1 MNNKLNKIAY
11 PILGF
16 FLALVCLTGFNSQN
30 AQDQDR
36 ATDYKAIQ
44 QVLDKQLKAWN
55 GGSIDGFM
63 EGYLKSDSTL
73 FMSMNGP
80 QYGWEKLRQM
90 YHKSFPNREKM
101 GHLTFDIER
110 FHALE
115 GKSYLVIGRWLV
127 DQKTAEKSG
136 YFTLLFK
143 WIDGRWQ
150 IVLDHTF
157 SDPKKTVKPK
167 ASEGTE

>member
-1 MNNKLNKIAY
+1 MNKKINRIAFS
-11 PILGF
+11 IFGF
-16 FLALVCLTGFNSQN
+16 ALLVFALSSFNRQSTEN
-30 AQDQDR
+30 QDS
-36 ATDYKAIQ
+36 TSDYKAINE
-44 QVLDKQLKAWN
+44 VLDQQLKAWN
-55 GGSIDGFM
+55 DGSVDGFM

-101 GHLTFDIER
+101 GNLTFEIER
-110 FHALE
+110 FHSLE
-115 GKSYLVIGRWLV
+115 GKSYLVIGRWVV

-143 WIDGRWQ
+143 WIDSRWQ
-150 IVLDHTF
+150 IVMDHTF
-157 SDPKKTVKPK
+157 SDPKKKV
-167 ASEGTE
+167 E